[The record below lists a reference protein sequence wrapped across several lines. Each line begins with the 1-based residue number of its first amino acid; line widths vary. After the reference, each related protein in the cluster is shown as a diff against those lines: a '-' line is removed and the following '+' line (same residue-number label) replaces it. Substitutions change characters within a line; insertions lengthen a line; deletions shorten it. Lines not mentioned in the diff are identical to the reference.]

1 MKTYRFYAIFAFTT
15 FFTCLLN
22 MGVVRSQNLYPT
34 AKGTNIKIDGGAIDY
49 VAPVTTGG
57 WARGIRFYNSDMSTH
72 FFGMG
77 ILGAADLP
85 TRFYLGFD
93 SQSPWTS
100 LLGLHILANGNV
112 GIGTVNPL
120 ARLSVNGNI
129 LAKEIK
135 IKTDIAVPD
144 YVFDPNYQLPSLSSI
159 EDYVKKHRHLP
170 EIPSATDIQKDG
182 VDLTAMNLALLKKV
196 EELTLHLIAKEK
208 EIEEMKLNQSI
219 NLKSISDRLEKL
231 EGEK

>member
-1 MKTYRFYAIFAFTT
+1 MNANRFYAIFAITT
-15 FFTCLLN
+15 FFSCLLN
-22 MGVVRSQNLYPT
+22 IATVLSQNVYPT
-34 AKGTNIKIDGGAIDY
+34 AKGTNVKIDGGAIDY
-49 VAPVTTGG
+49 AAPVTTGG

-77 ILGAADLP
+77 MLGSANLP
-85 TRFYLGFD
+85 TRFYMGFHA
-93 SQSPWTS
+93 QSPWES
-100 LLGLHILANGNV
+100 QLGLHILANGNV
-112 GIGTVNPL
+112 GVGITNPL
-120 ARLSVNGNI
+120 ARLAVNGNI

-135 IKTDIAVPD
+135 IKTDITVPD

-170 EIPSATDIQKDG
+170 EIPSANEIQKDG

-208 EIEEMKLNQSI
+208 EIDELKETQRISLQELSERLN
-219 NLKSISDRLEKL
+219 KLEK
-231 EGEK
+231 

>member
-1 MKTYRFYAIFAFTT
+1 MKKNRFYAIIAITT
-15 FFTCLLN
+15 VCCLLN
-22 MGVVRSQNLYPT
+22 IGAVMSQNVYPT
-34 AKGTNIKIDGGAIDY
+34 ARGTNVKIDGGAIDY
-49 VAPVTTGG
+49 AAPVTTGG

-77 ILGAADLP
+77 IFGAADLP

-93 SQSPWTS
+93 SQSPWAS
-100 LLGLHILANGNV
+100 LLGLQILTNGNV
-112 GIGTVNPL
+112 GIGTANPL

-144 YVFDPNYQLPSLSSI
+144 YVFDPNYQLSSLSSI
-159 EDYVKKHRHLP
+159 EDYIKKHRHLP

-208 EIEEMKLNQSI
+208 EIDELKQTQKSSLQELSERLN
-219 NLKSISDRLEKL
+219 KL
-231 EGEK
+231 ESVK

>member
-1 MKTYRFYAIFAFTT
+1 MNANRFYAIFATTT
-15 FFTCLLN
+15 FFSCMLN
-22 MGVVRSQNLYPT
+22 MGTVLSQNVYPT
-34 AKGTNIKIDGGAIDY
+34 AKGTNVKIDGGAIDY
-49 VAPVTTGG
+49 TAPVTTGG

-100 LLGLHILANGNV
+100 LLGLQILTNGNV
-112 GIGTVNPL
+112 GIGTANPL

-144 YVFDPNYQLPSLSSI
+144 YVFDPNYQLLSLSSI

-208 EIEEMKLNQSI
+208 EIDELKQTQKSSLQELSERLN
-219 NLKSISDRLEKL
+219 KL
-231 EGEK
+231 ESVK

>member
-1 MKTYRFYAIFAFTT
+1 MKRTSFLIFEIIFSCLFSFAQTYTGTFRTVVGNTT
-15 FFTCLLN
+15 YHQFN
-22 MGVVRSQNLYPT
+22 RNGV
-34 AKGTNIKIDGGAIDY
+34 
-49 VAPVTTGG
+49 
-57 WARGIRFYNSDMSTH
+57 
-72 FFGMG
+72 
-77 ILGAADLP
+77 GAAVYINQEATNQP
-85 TRFYLGFD
+85 
-93 SQSPWTS
+93 
-100 LLGLHILANGNV
+100 ILRLSSGTATANENVVLTVENDGSV
-112 GIGTVNPL
+112 GIGTNTPKAKL
-120 ARLSVNGNI
+120 AVNGNI
-129 LAKEIK
+129 LANEIK
-135 IKTDIAVPD
+135 IKTDITVPD